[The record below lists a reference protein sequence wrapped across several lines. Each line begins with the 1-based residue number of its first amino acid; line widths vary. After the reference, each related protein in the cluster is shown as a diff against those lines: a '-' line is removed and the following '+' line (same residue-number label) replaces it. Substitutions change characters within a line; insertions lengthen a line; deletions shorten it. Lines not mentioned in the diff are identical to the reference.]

1 MPQMAHELCISI
13 AYLLTCRPKSVNN
26 QVLKL
31 NCRLTLMLEILDNKS
46 YSYIYF
52 TVSLL
57 FPEKHADICDIAAVY
72 IG

>member
-1 MPQMAHELCISI
+1 
-13 AYLLTCRPKSVNN
+13 
-26 QVLKL
+26 
-31 NCRLTLMLEILDNKS
+31 MLEILDNKL

-57 FPEKHADICDIAAVY
+57 FPEKDADICDIAAVY

>member
-1 MPQMAHELCISI
+1 
-13 AYLLTCRPKSVNN
+13 
-26 QVLKL
+26 
-31 NCRLTLMLEILDNKS
+31 MLEILDNKS

-57 FPEKHADICDIAAVY
+57 FPEKDADICDIAAVY